1 MSEKIEKLKIKNVV
15 ELHGA
20 KYKKAP
26 SQIKKAKK
34 IYQNDDVELW
44 ENKPWYIV
52 KIKYKYVM
60 LHIRN
65 IKEYLDEIWL
75 VKKRG

>member
-1 MSEKIEKLKIKNVV
+1 MSETIKKLEILNVV
-15 ELHGA
+15 QLHGT

-60 LHIRN
+60 LHIRD
-65 IKEYLDEIWL
+65 IKEYLGET
-75 VKKRG
+75 